1 MSNRLFVFDLDG
13 VLVDSKQIHFDSLN
27 LALKEIDEK
36 YVISEED
43 HAQIFEGLSTIQKL
57 KILSETRGLPEEDHE
72 KIWGLKQKKSIQFFQ
87 DLPEDDELIQIFKMI
102 KSYGVYIAVASNCI
116 RDTVETCL
124 KSLGI
129 YNEVNFYLGN
139 QDVAY
144 PKPSPEIYL
153 RCMDE
158 LGSDKWSTVIFE
170 DSLIGRTAALASGA
184 TLASIKSR
192 SDLTPKLVLEYLNPK
207 RKKINVLIPMAGEG
221 SRFAEAGHVIPKPLI
236 EINGKSMINVVYDS
250 IDLDAHYIF
259 VAKSEHIEKFNLQK
273 HISGFCKDFTI
284 IAQDNKLDGA
294 ALSALLAKDLID
306 NDSHLI
312 IANSDQ
318 YVRWNSKKELDSWI
332 QSGIDGCILTFV
344 SNENK
349 WSYAEIKDYFVKYV
363 HEKIIVGQ
371 EATCGIYYWKSGS
384 DFVKYAE
391 AMIEKGIKTN
401 NEFYVAPVYNQAI
414 ENGKI
419 ISYSRVKEMRG
430 LGTPNDL
437 EKYILGGLPTFI
449 AEDKSKYFFNNSDN
463 LPRNNNPY
471 VENIFRMTPSEIC
484 ISYKNAKYE
493 VFNQDEDLK
502 FINQLDSIITHK
514 HASFNPVIT
523 SIDNNYVKKENEK
536 SVFIITYCTRFYH
549 IYLEVLPKLF
559 FLKKIDPDFKVILLG
574 DYKLDKNKNFAGLDL
589 KNLNMLKSREE
600 ECASL
605 KFWLDALDIEFECLN
620 RQSLASTNLTFE
632 KSYVFYEEMD
642 KIVLDSKP
650 EEIARDL
657 KKEYCKKWINPSIE
671 LNSIEYAPVW
681 IYHRSTGPREIDT
694 INYTRSEIELFFK
707 NKKNIRKKIYISRK
721 NYERVHPAEVSI
733 ENFYRSKGFEAVC
746 MEDFT
751 PEEQINICR
760 SASDIVCYV
769 GSGMVNLYYLD
780 PLDDREVNITV
791 LALDDLN
798 CSGFIEQMY
807 QHYSDVI
814 TSESRQFQDHIKIKL
829 LDIPADMDYRNAYTI
844 LTTLSEK

>member
-1 MSNRLFVFDLDG
+1 MSNRLFIFDLDG

-36 YVISEED
+36 YVISKDEQAET
-43 HAQIFEGLSTIQKL
+43 FEGLSTNQKL
-57 KILSETRGLPEEDHE
+57 KILSETRGLPEEYYE

-87 DLPEDDELIQIFKMI
+87 DLPEDDELIEIFKMI
-102 KSYGVYIAVASNCI
+102 KSYGVDIAVASNCI

-129 YNEVNFYLGN
+129 YNEVSFYLGN

-158 LGSDKWSTVIFE
+158 LSSDKWSTVIFE

-184 TLASIKSR
+184 TLVSIKSR

-221 SRFAEAGHVIPKPLI
+221 SRFTEAGYSIPKPLI
-236 EINGKSMINVVYDS
+236 EINGKSMINLVYDS

-259 VAKSEHIEKFNLQK
+259 IAKTEHIEKFNLQE
-273 HISGFCKDFTI
+273 HIGEFCKDFTI
-284 IAQDNKLDGA
+284 IAQDHKLDGA
-294 ALSALLAKDLID
+294 ALSALLAKDLIN
-306 NDSHLI
+306 NDSHLV

-318 YVRWNSKKELDSWI
+318 YVRWNSEKELNSWI
-332 QSGIDGCILTFV
+332 QSGIDGSMLTFS
-344 SNENK
+344 SNEDK
-349 WSYAEIKDYFVKYV
+349 WSYAEIKDYFVKWV
-363 HEKIIVGQ
+363 HEKKVVGK

-391 AMIEKGIKTN
+391 TMIEKGIKTN

-414 ENGKI
+414 EDGKI
-419 ISYSRVKEMRG
+419 ISYLRAKEMRG

-437 EKYILGGLPTFI
+437 ENYILGGLPAFI

-463 LPRNNNPY
+463 LPKNNEPY

-493 VFNQDEDLK
+493 VLDQDKDLK
-502 FINQLDSIITHK
+502 FVKALDLTGEHTYL
-514 HASFNPVIT
+514 SFNPVIT
-523 SIDNNYVKKENEK
+523 SIDNDYVKKKKEK
-536 SVFIITYCTRFYH
+536 SVLVITYATRFYH

-559 FLKKIDPDFKVILLG
+559 FLKKIDPNFKVILLG
-574 DYKLDKNKNFAGLDL
+574 DYKLDKNKNFTGMDL
-589 KNLNMLKSREE
+589 KNLNILKSREE

-605 KFWLDALDIEFECLN
+605 KFWLDALDIEFECID
-620 RQSLASTNLTFE
+620 RKSLAGTNLTFE
-632 KSYVFYEEMD
+632 KSYAFYEKIETVAPKSELD
-642 KIVLDSKP
+642 KTILDSKK
-650 EEIARDL
+650 A
-657 KKEYCKKWINPSIE
+657 YCEKWLNPSIK
-671 LNSIEYAPVW
+671 LNSIEYIPTWV
-681 IYHRSTGPREIDT
+681 YHRSTGAPEFDTITYMRNEID
-694 INYTRSEIELFFK
+694 LFFK
-707 NKKNIRKKIYISRK
+707 NKKNIRRKIYFSRK
-721 NYERVHPAEVSI
+721 NYERVHPSEVAI
-733 ENFYRSKGFEAVC
+733 ENFFRRKGFEAIC

-791 LALDDLN
+791 LALADPN
-798 CSGFIEQMY
+798 QEGFVEQMY
-807 QHYSDVI
+807 DHYSDLI
-814 TSESRQFQDHIKIKL
+814 TSESRQFRDHIKIKL
-829 LDIPADMDYRNAYTI
+829 LDIPADMEYRYTHP
-844 LTTLSEK
+844 TLSRLLGE

>member
-1 MSNRLFVFDLDG
+1 MSNRLFIFDLDG

-27 LALKEIDEK
+27 LALKDIDEK
-36 YVISEED
+36 YVISEEQQ
-43 HAQIFEGLSTIQKL
+43 AQIFEGLSTNQKL

-87 DLPEDDELIQIFKMI
+87 DLPEDDELIKIFKMI
-102 KSYGVYIAVASNCI
+102 KSYGVDIAVASNCI

-129 YNEVNFYLGN
+129 YDDVNFYLGN
-139 QDVAY
+139 QDVDY

-153 RCMDE
+153 RCMDQ
-158 LGSDKWSTVIFE
+158 LDSDKWSTVIFE
-170 DSLIGRTAALASGA
+170 DSLIGRKAALASGA
-184 TLASIKSR
+184 TLASINSR
-192 SDLTPKLVLEYLNPK
+192 IDLTSKLVLEYLNPK
-207 RKKINVLIPMAGEG
+207 KKKINVLIPMAGEG
-221 SRFAEAGHVIPKPLI
+221 SRFTEAGYAIPKPLI
-236 EINGKSMINVVYDS
+236 EIHGKSMINLVYDS

-259 VAKSEHIEKFNLQK
+259 IAKSEHIEEFNLQK
-273 HISGFCKDFTI
+273 HISEFCKDFTI

-294 ALSALLAKDLID
+294 ALSSLLAKDLIN

-332 QSGIDGCILTFV
+332 QSGIDGSVLTFL

-349 WSYAEIKDYFVKYV
+349 WSYAEIKDYFVNQV
-363 HEKIIVGQ
+363 HEKIVVGQ

-391 AMIEKGIKTN
+391 MMIEKGIKTN

-414 ENGKI
+414 GDGKI

-430 LGTPNDL
+430 LGTPEDL
-437 EKYILGGLPTFI
+437 EKFVLGSLPSFKP
-449 AEDKSKYFFNNSDN
+449 EDKSKYFFNNSDN
-463 LPRNNNPY
+463 LPKNNYSY

-493 VFNQDEDLK
+493 VFDQDKEGK
-502 FINQLDSIITHK
+502 FVNSLNLIKGYRHP
-514 HASFNPVIT
+514 SFNPVIT
-523 SIDNNYVKKENEK
+523 SIDNDYVKKENEK
-536 SVFIITYCTRFYH
+536 SVFLIVYTTRFYH

-559 FLKKIDPDFKVILLG
+559 FLKKIDPDFKVIILG
-574 DYKLDKNKNFAGLDL
+574 DDKLDKNKNFIGMDL
-589 KNLNMLKSREE
+589 KNLNILPSREE

-605 KFWLDALDIEFECLN
+605 KFWLDALDIEFECLDKK
-620 RQSLASTNLTFE
+620 SLEGTNLTFE
-632 KSYVFYEEMD
+632 KSYMFYEKIDTIIGNSEMD
-642 KIVLDSKP
+642 KIILDSKK
-650 EEIARDL
+650 A
-657 KKEYCKKWINPSIE
+657 YYKKWLNPSIK
-671 LNSIEYAPVW
+671 LNSIEYIPTW
-681 IYHRSTGPREIDT
+681 IYHRSTGAPEIDPIT
-694 INYTRSEIELFFK
+694 YTRNEIELFFK
-707 NKKNIRKKIYISRK
+707 NKKNIRRRIYFSRK
-721 NYERVHPAEVSI
+721 NYERVHPSEVAI
-733 ENFYRSKGFEAVC
+733 ENFYRRKGFEAIC

-791 LALDDLN
+791 LSLDDPN
-798 CSGFIEQMY
+798 QEGFVEQMY
-807 QHYSDVI
+807 HHYSDVI
-814 TSESRQFQDHIKIKL
+814 TSESRQFGDHIKIKL
-829 LDIPADMDYRNAYTI
+829 LNIPADMEYRYAHP
-844 LTTLSEK
+844 TLSKLLQE

>member
-1 MSNRLFVFDLDG
+1 MSNRLFIFDLDG
-13 VLVDSKQIHFDSLN
+13 VLVDSKWIHFNALN

-36 YVISEED
+36 YVISQDEQ
-43 HAQIFEGLSTIQKL
+43 AQIFEGLSTIQKL
-57 KILSETRGLPEEDHE
+57 KILSETRGLPEEDYE

-87 DLPEDDELIQIFKMI
+87 DLPEDDELIEIFKMI
-102 KSYGVYIAVASNCI
+102 KSYGVDIAVASNCI

-184 TLASIKSR
+184 TLASINSR
-192 SDLTPKLVLEYLNPK
+192 IDLTSKLVLEYLNPK

-221 SRFAEAGHVIPKPLI
+221 SRFTEAGYAIPKPLI
-236 EINGKSMINVVYDS
+236 EIHGKSMINLVYDS

-259 VAKSEHIEKFNLQK
+259 IAKSEHIEEFNLQK
-273 HISGFCKDFTI
+273 HISEFCKDFTI
-284 IAQDNKLDGA
+284 IPQDNKLDGA
-294 ALSALLAKDLID
+294 ALSSLLAKDLIN

-332 QSGIDGCILTFV
+332 QSGIDGSVLTFL

-349 WSYAEIKDYFVKYV
+349 WSYAEIKDYFVKQV
-363 HEKIIVGQ
+363 HEKIVVGQ

-391 AMIEKGIKTN
+391 MMIEKGIKTN

-414 ENGKI
+414 GDGKI

-430 LGTPNDL
+430 LGTPEDL
-437 EKYILGGLPTFI
+437 EKFVLGSLPSFKP
-449 AEDKSKYFFNNSDN
+449 EDKNKYFFNNSDN
-463 LPRNNNPY
+463 LPKNNDSY

-493 VFNQDEDLK
+493 VFDQDEEGK
-502 FINQLDSIITHK
+502 FVNALNLIKGYRHP
-514 HASFNPVIT
+514 SFNPVIT
-523 SIDNNYVKKENEK
+523 SIDNDYVKKENEK
-536 SVFIITYCTRFYH
+536 SVFLIVYTTRFYH

-574 DYKLDKNKNFAGLDL
+574 DHKLDKNKNFIGMDL
-589 KNLNMLKSREE
+589 KNLNILPSREE

-605 KFWLDALDIEFECLN
+605 KFWLDALDIEFECLDKK
-620 RQSLASTNLTFE
+620 SFAGTNLTFE
-632 KSYVFYEEMD
+632 KSYVFYEKMETVAPTLELD
-642 KIVLDSKP
+642 KTILDSKK
-650 EEIARDL
+650 A
-657 KKEYCKKWINPSIE
+657 YCEKWLNPSIK
-671 LNSIEYAPVW
+671 LNSIEYIPTW
-681 IYHRSTGPREIDT
+681 IYHRSTGAPEIDAIT
-694 INYTRSEIELFFK
+694 YTRNEIELFFK
-707 NKKNIRKKIYISRK
+707 NKKNIRKKIYFSRK
-721 NYERVHPAEVSI
+721 NYERVHPSEVAI
-733 ENFYRSKGFEAVC
+733 ENFYRRKGFEAIC

-791 LALDDLN
+791 LALDDPN
-798 CSGFIEQMY
+798 QAGFVEQMY
-807 QHYSDVI
+807 NHYSDLI
-814 TSESRQFQDHIKIKL
+814 TSESRQFGDHIKIKL
-829 LDIPADMDYRNAYTI
+829 LNIPADMEYRHTNP
-844 LTTLSEK
+844 TLSKLLQE